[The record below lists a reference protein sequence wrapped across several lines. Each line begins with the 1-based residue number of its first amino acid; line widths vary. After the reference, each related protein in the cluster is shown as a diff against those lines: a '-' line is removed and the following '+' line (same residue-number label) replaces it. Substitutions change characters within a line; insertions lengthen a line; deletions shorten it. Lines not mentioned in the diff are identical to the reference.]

1 MRKVLLDENLP
12 HALESELVGCDVWTV
27 RRAGWAGVKNGELL
41 LRADDDFD
49 VFLTADRG
57 IPHQQNLQKFALGFV
72 LMAVGGTRIEDIRPF
87 LRQLHDA
94 INAVGPGQL
103 VVVDPG

>member
-12 HALESELVGCDVWTV
+12 HVLENELAGCEVWTV

-41 LRADDDFD
+41 RRADGDFD

-57 IPHQQNLQKFALGFV
+57 IPHQHNLKKFSLASCW
-72 LMAVGGTRIEDIRPF
+72 
-87 LRQLHDA
+87 
-94 INAVGPGQL
+94 
-103 VVVDPG
+103 